1 MSGTLWSGREKNST
15 SLQTARK
22 DDEGRKHTRKIV
34 SDRVLHNNIQRDK
47 LWLKNKTVTFYADK
61 NCFTNLITWKRTH
74 RKLKNANYFEASNQ
88 FASLVLKTFSS
99 AGTQGILQSAIWSCL
114 TLLLEW
120 FPNFFNSR
128 KLAPLIVVLCR
139 WLKMLQNLSYSD
151 YTITKHSMWNSL
163 LRNGQSVIRQQQ
175 CVVTYTYYIYLL
187 QHRIC

>member
-99 AGTQGILQSAIWSCL
+99 AGTQGILQSAIWS
-114 TLLLEW
+114 
-120 FPNFFNSR
+120 
-128 KLAPLIVVLCR
+128 
-139 WLKMLQNLSYSD
+139 
-151 YTITKHSMWNSL
+151 
-163 LRNGQSVIRQQQ
+163 G
-175 CVVTYTYYIYLL
+175 
-187 QHRIC
+187 